1 MTGVCFVI
9 ETVPITSAGDKIEA
23 RELFKFLTDRVKRHT
38 GFSFNRPD
46 MKFSTPVVKK
56 QLKDISPYPGREDF
70 AKNVHE
76 KCGLNHIR
84 HLSPVLC
91 TNTSTVLWLQEDSS
105 GGNLR
110 LYLGI
115 TISQ

>member
-1 MTGVCFVI
+1 MTGVGFVI

-56 QLKDISPYPGREDF
+56 QLKGIRLNREIYLELR
-70 AKNVHE
+70 KVLRE
-76 KCGLNHIR
+76 KIR
-84 HLSPVLC
+84 KFIL
-91 TNTSTVLWLQEDSS
+91 
-105 GGNLR
+105 
-110 LYLGI
+110 
-115 TISQ
+115 